1 MTEMKTTALF
11 AAAAA
16 LSVSLAWVFRP
27 TSVVSEGQLAEE
39 KRGSAIFPD
48 FDPDTAASLKIAKY
62 DEQLATLSRIELARD
77 SKTQLWTLPS
87 ADGYPADSEK
97 QVSEATSPLVELTVL
112 STVSTD
118 RGDHALYG
126 VVEPNEQELTASASG
141 VGMLVQVGGAENQIL
156 ASLIVGKPV
165 TGTEDQHYVRVPAED
180 AIYVVQIKKD
190 AFSTNFEKW
199 IKGDILNVRS
209 MDIENIGLR
218 DYAIVRTERG
228 FGLGRNF
235 DADLLNKDNKWS
247 LQKFIDY
254 TVEGN
259 PETNQPPE
267 GKTLQE
273 SALNDLRN
281 SIQNL
286 KIVNVRRK
294 PLGLAA
300 DLKADKSL
308 LENAESTKNLQSQ
321 GFFPMESGDVYA
333 SGGELLLG
341 TKEGIRYLLRFGN
354 TQVSGSA
361 LTDDQ
366 DAKSADPSGEKS
378 DDQGVRRYLLVM
390 AQLDESKIP
399 MPDLKVVP
407 ETVEEM
413 LAQEAAA
420 QKAGQETPDA
430 IPSGDSAQPVPP
442 AESGDATSSPSA
454 TPSAEPD
461 ASGTSVDPQANTSEP
476 SEAQTPSEP
485 TAEPVSQPALQPA
498 AEPAAEDAA
507 PDAAIRNNDVKFVS
521 FGDTAQEES
530 SSPAPAATTDSA
542 QPPADSTA
550 GAEVAQN
557 AEAANNTDSAQ
568 ADSAQATQLNPSRQ
582 ETPEELKERL
592 EFLQESIRKENQRLI
607 DTRNES
613 LNQGRKKVA
622 ELNARFSDWYYIV
635 SDSVYQKLKV
645 SRDQLFKSPD
655 QAAQGDGQTPA
666 GQLPNLPPGLGLP
679 PGQ

>member
-1 MTEMKTTALF
+1 MSEMKTTGLF

-27 TSVVSEGQLAEE
+27 TTVVSEGQLAEE

-48 FDPDTAASLKIAKY
+48 FNPDSAASLKIAKF

-77 SKTQLWTLPS
+77 AKTQLWTLPS

-97 QVSEATSPLVELTVL
+97 QVSEATAPLVELTVL

-141 VGMLVQVGGAENQIL
+141 VGMLVQVGGPDNQIL

-180 AIYVVQIKKD
+180 AVYVVQIKKD

-235 DADLLNKDNKWS
+235 DADLLNKDSKWS
-247 LQKFIDY
+247 LQKFVDY

-267 GKTLQE
+267 GKSLQE

-308 LENAESTKNLQSQ
+308 SENAEATKNLQSQ

-341 TKEGIRYLLRFGN
+341 TKEGVRYLLRFGN

-361 LTDDQ
+361 LTDEQ
-366 DAKSADPSGEKS
+366 EGKSENESEEKS

-390 AQLDESKIP
+390 AQLDESKFP
-399 MPDLKVVP
+399 APELKVVP

-420 QKAGQETPDA
+420 QPAAQDA
-430 IPSGDSAQPVPP
+430 PAADPSADPAQPAAQPQ
-442 AESGDATSSPSA
+442 SGDAASGQNSDSAEESDTSSSSVEPSTSDEKQSETQQPSEPSA
-454 TPSAEPD
+454 EATTQPATDSAPQPSAEP
-461 ASGTSVDPQANTSEP
+461 ATEGT
-476 SEAQTPSEP
+476 TPG
-485 TAEPVSQPALQPA
+485 A
-498 AEPAAEDAA
+498 AVQKAGF
-507 PDAAIRNNDVKFVS
+507 KFVS
-521 FGDTAQEES
+521 FGDAVQEDAS
-530 SSPAPAATTDSA
+530 TSAPSAVQEPA
-542 QPPADSTA
+542 QPQTGDEVKAEGDQATDTA
-550 GAEVAQN
+550 EQ
-557 AEAANNTDSAQ
+557 
-568 ADSAQATQLNPSRQ
+568 TQLNPSRQ

-607 DTRNES
+607 DARNES

-622 ELNARFSDWYYIV
+622 ELNARFADWYYIV

-645 SRDQLFKSPD
+645 SRDQLFKSPE
-655 QAAQGDGQTPA
+655 QSAPAAGQSPA
-666 GQLPNLPPGLGLP
+666 GELPGLPPGLGLP
-679 PGQ
+679 SGE

>member
-1 MTEMKTTALF
+1 MKTTGLF

-27 TSVVSEGQLAEE
+27 TTVVSEGQLAEE

-48 FDPDTAASLKIAKY
+48 FNPDSAASLKIAKF

-77 SKTQLWTLPS
+77 AKTQLWTLPS

-97 QVSEATSPLVELTVL
+97 QVSEATAPLVELTVL

-141 VGMLVQVGGAENQIL
+141 VGMLVQVGGPDNQIL

-180 AIYVVQIKKD
+180 AVYVVQIKKD

-199 IKGDILNVRS
+199 IKGDILNMRS

-235 DADLLNKDNKWS
+235 DADLLNKDSKWS
-247 LQKFIDY
+247 LQKFVDY

-267 GKTLQE
+267 GKSLQE

-308 LENAESTKNLQSQ
+308 SENAEATKNLQSQ

-341 TKEGIRYLLRFGN
+341 TKEGVRYLLRFGN

-361 LTDDQ
+361 LTDEQ
-366 DAKSADPSGEKS
+366 EGKSENESEEKS

-390 AQLDESKIP
+390 AQLDESKFP
-399 MPDLKVVP
+399 APELKVVP

-420 QKAGQETPDA
+420 QPAAQDA
-430 IPSGDSAQPVPP
+430 PAADPSADPAQPAAQPQ
-442 AESGDATSSPSA
+442 SGDAASGQNSDSAEESDTSSSSVEPSTSDEKQSETQQPSEPSA
-454 TPSAEPD
+454 EATTQPATDSAPQPSAEP
-461 ASGTSVDPQANTSEP
+461 ATAGT
-476 SEAQTPSEP
+476 TPG
-485 TAEPVSQPALQPA
+485 A
-498 AEPAAEDAA
+498 AVQKAGF
-507 PDAAIRNNDVKFVS
+507 KFVS
-521 FGDTAQEES
+521 FGDAVQEDAS
-530 SSPAPAATTDSA
+530 TSAPSAVQEPA
-542 QPPADSTA
+542 QPQTGDEVKAEGDQATDTA
-550 GAEVAQN
+550 EQ
-557 AEAANNTDSAQ
+557 
-568 ADSAQATQLNPSRQ
+568 TQLNPSRQ

-607 DTRNES
+607 DARNES

-622 ELNARFSDWYYIV
+622 ELNARFADWYYIV

-645 SRDQLFKSPD
+645 SRDQLFKSPE
-655 QAAQGDGQTPA
+655 QSAPAAGQSPA
-666 GQLPNLPPGLGLP
+666 GELPGLPPGLGLP
-679 PGQ
+679 SGE

>member
-1 MTEMKTTALF
+1 MSEMKTTGLF

-27 TSVVSEGQLAEE
+27 TTVVSEGQLAEE

-48 FDPDTAASLKIAKY
+48 FNPDSAASLKLAKF
-62 DEQLATLSRIELARD
+62 DEHLATISRIELARD
-77 SKTQLWTLPS
+77 AKTQLWTLPS

-97 QVSEATSPLVELTVL
+97 QVSEATAPLVELTVL

-141 VGMLVQVGGAENQIL
+141 VGMLVQVGGPDNQIL

-180 AIYVVQIKKD
+180 AVYVVQIKKD

-235 DADLLNKDNKWS
+235 DADLLNKDSKWS
-247 LQKFIDY
+247 LQKFVDY

-267 GKTLQE
+267 GKSLQE

-308 LENAESTKNLQSQ
+308 SENAEATKNLQSQ

-341 TKEGIRYLLRFGN
+341 TKEGVRYLLRFGN

-361 LTDDQ
+361 LTDEQ
-366 DAKSADPSGEKS
+366 EGKSENESEEKS

-390 AQLDESKIP
+390 AQLDESKFP
-399 MPDLKVVP
+399 APELKVVP

-420 QKAGQETPDA
+420 QPAAQDA
-430 IPSGDSAQPVPP
+430 PAADPSADPAQPAAQPQ
-442 AESGDATSSPSA
+442 SGDAASGQNSDSAEESDTSSSSVEPSTSDEKQSETQQPSEPSA
-454 TPSAEPD
+454 EATTQPATDSAPQPSAEP
-461 ASGTSVDPQANTSEP
+461 ATAGT
-476 SEAQTPSEP
+476 TPG
-485 TAEPVSQPALQPA
+485 A
-498 AEPAAEDAA
+498 AVQKAGF
-507 PDAAIRNNDVKFVS
+507 KFVS
-521 FGDTAQEES
+521 FGDAVQEDAS
-530 SSPAPAATTDSA
+530 TSAPSAVQEPA
-542 QPPADSTA
+542 QPQTGDEVKAEGDQATDTA
-550 GAEVAQN
+550 EQ
-557 AEAANNTDSAQ
+557 
-568 ADSAQATQLNPSRQ
+568 TQLNPSRQ

-607 DTRNES
+607 DARNES

-622 ELNARFSDWYYIV
+622 ELNARFADWYYIV

-645 SRDQLFKSPD
+645 SRDQLFKSPE
-655 QAAQGDGQTPA
+655 QSAPAAGQSPA
-666 GQLPNLPPGLGLP
+666 GELPGLPPGLGLP
-679 PGQ
+679 SGE

>member
-1 MTEMKTTALF
+1 MSEMKTTALF

-48 FDPDTAASLKIAKY
+48 FNPDSAASLKIAKF

-77 SKTQLWTLPS
+77 AKTQLWTLPS

-97 QVSEATSPLVELTVL
+97 QVSEATAPLVELTVL

-141 VGMLVQVGGAENQIL
+141 VGMLVQVGGPENQIL

-165 TGTEDQHYVRVPAED
+165 TGTEDQYYVRVPAED
-180 AIYVVQIKKD
+180 AVYVVQIKKD

-209 MDIENIGLR
+209 MAIENIGLR

-235 DADLLNKDNKWS
+235 DADLLNKDSKWS
-247 LQKFIDY
+247 LQKFVDY
-254 TVEGN
+254 TIEGN
-259 PETNQPPE
+259 PETSQPPE

-308 LENAESTKNLQSQ
+308 SENVEATKNLQSQ
-321 GFFPMESGDVYA
+321 GFFPMEAGDVYA

-341 TKEGIRYLLRFGN
+341 TKEGVRYLLRFGN

-366 DAKSADPSGEKS
+366 EGKSEDPSEEKS

-390 AQLDESKIP
+390 AQLDESKFP
-399 MPDLKVVP
+399 APELKVVP

-420 QKAGQETPDA
+420 RPAAQDA
-430 IPSGDSAQPVPP
+430 PAVDPSADPAQPAAQPQ
-442 AESGDATSSPSA
+442 SGDAASSQNSNSAEEADTSASSSDEPAISDVEQSETEQPSEPAAEATTQPATDSA
-454 TPSAEPD
+454 TQPSAEP
-461 ASGTSVDPQANTSEP
+461 ATEGS
-476 SEAQTPSEP
+476 TPG
-485 TAEPVSQPALQPA
+485 AALQKT
-498 AEPAAEDAA
+498 
-507 PDAAIRNNDVKFVS
+507 DVKFVS
-521 FGDTAQEES
+521 FGDAAQEDASS
-530 SSPAPAATTDSA
+530 SSPAATQEPA
-542 QPPADSTA
+542 QPQA
-550 GAEVAQN
+550 GSEVKAEGGQATDAAQ
-557 AEAANNTDSAQ
+557 E
-568 ADSAQATQLNPSRQ
+568 TQLNPSRQ

-592 EFLQESIRKENQRLI
+592 EFLQETIRKENQRLI
-607 DTRNES
+607 DARNES

-622 ELNARFSDWYYIV
+622 ELNARFADWYYIV

-645 SRDQLFKSPD
+645 SRDQLFNTPEQSAPAAGQSP
-655 QAAQGDGQTPA
+655 T
-666 GQLPNLPPGLGLP
+666 GQLPGLPPGLGLP
-679 PGQ
+679 PGE

>member
-1 MTEMKTTALF
+1 MSEMKTTGLF

-27 TSVVSEGQLAEE
+27 TTVVSEGQLAEE

-48 FDPDTAASLKIAKY
+48 FNPDSAASLKIAKF

-77 SKTQLWTLPS
+77 AKTQLWTLPS

-97 QVSEATSPLVELTVL
+97 QVSEATAPLVELTVL

-141 VGMLVQVGGAENQIL
+141 VGMLVQVGGPDNQIL

-180 AIYVVQIKKD
+180 AVYVVQIKKD

-235 DADLLNKDNKWS
+235 DADLLNKDSKWS
-247 LQKFIDY
+247 LQKFVDY

-267 GKTLQE
+267 GKSLQE

-308 LENAESTKNLQSQ
+308 SENAEATKNLQSQ

-341 TKEGIRYLLRFGN
+341 TKEGVRYLLRFGN

-361 LTDDQ
+361 LTDEQ
-366 DAKSADPSGEKS
+366 EGKSENESEEKS

-390 AQLDESKIP
+390 AQLDESKFP
-399 MPDLKVVP
+399 APELKVVP

-420 QKAGQETPDA
+420 QPAAQDA
-430 IPSGDSAQPVPP
+430 PAADPTADPAQPAAQPQ
-442 AESGDATSSPSA
+442 SGDAASGQNSDSAEESDTSSSSVEPSTSDEKQSETQQPSEPSA
-454 TPSAEPD
+454 EATTQPATDSAPQPSAEP
-461 ASGTSVDPQANTSEP
+461 ATEGT
-476 SEAQTPSEP
+476 TPG
-485 TAEPVSQPALQPA
+485 A
-498 AEPAAEDAA
+498 AVQKAGF
-507 PDAAIRNNDVKFVS
+507 KFVS
-521 FGDTAQEES
+521 FGDAVQEDAS
-530 SSPAPAATTDSA
+530 TSAPSAVQEPA
-542 QPPADSTA
+542 QPQTGDEVKAEGDQATDTA
-550 GAEVAQN
+550 EQ
-557 AEAANNTDSAQ
+557 
-568 ADSAQATQLNPSRQ
+568 TQLNPSRQ

-607 DTRNES
+607 DARNES

-622 ELNARFSDWYYIV
+622 ELNARFADWYYIV

-645 SRDQLFKSPD
+645 SRDQLFKSPE
-655 QAAQGDGQTPA
+655 QSAPAAGQSPA
-666 GQLPNLPPGLGLP
+666 GELPGLPPGLGLP
-679 PGQ
+679 SGE